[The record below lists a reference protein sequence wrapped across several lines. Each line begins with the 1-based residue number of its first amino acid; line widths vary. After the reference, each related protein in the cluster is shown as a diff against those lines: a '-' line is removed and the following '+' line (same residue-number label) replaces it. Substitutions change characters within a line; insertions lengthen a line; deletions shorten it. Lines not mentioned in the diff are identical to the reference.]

1 MHRILIVDDHPTIRK
16 VLRSLFESNGFEVC
30 GEAINGV
37 DGIEKA
43 RELRPD
49 LVLLDLSMPV
59 MDGLAAAR
67 QLNEL
72 MPEVRL
78 MMLTNHADSIL
89 ETDALNVG
97 IRRLILKD
105 RASDMLIA
113 AAQEILR
120 LILSHCL
127 IFFLDCVFRVRFY
140 HHVNLRTRLQSHGVT
155 IRISQG
161 ILNPYFTVQVV
172 GLFDIDLCFFGLGR
186 IYGLMIFSTVPLRLV
201 LGLSVTPS
209 LTNGFNVIAG
219 RGKSIQYVLYRT
231 VRPIREILACGSPRR
246 RPDTAIV
253 RQGTGDVGRRPATNI
268 YARRAE
274 SRIA

>member
-113 AAQEILR
+113 AAQEIL
-120 LILSHCL
+120 
-127 IFFLDCVFRVRFY
+127 
-140 HHVNLRTRLQSHGVT
+140 
-155 IRISQG
+155 
-161 ILNPYFTVQVV
+161 
-172 GLFDIDLCFFGLGR
+172 
-186 IYGLMIFSTVPLRLV
+186 
-201 LGLSVTPS
+201 
-209 LTNGFNVIAG
+209 A
-219 RGKSIQYVLYRT
+219 
-231 VRPIREILACGSPRR
+231 
-246 RPDTAIV
+246 
-253 RQGTGDVGRRPATNI
+253 
-268 YARRAE
+268 
-274 SRIA
+274 